1 MSTQQVRSSARPAL
15 VLAGVLLISV
25 NLRAGL
31 AAYPAVLGQVRDVLG
46 VSAGAAG
53 LVQAGSLVAMG
64 LGSFLA
70 VRLTVRVGRVHAMTA
85 AVSALLVGTLLR
97 LVSTL
102 PTLVVGSIG
111 LGAGIGVAGVLL
123 SALVKEHLAARAG
136 LVTGLYVVAMLVGAT
151 VASAGAV
158 PLSDALGGPAQSM
171 GAWSVPA
178 ALALLVWL
186 PIAAHAARTEE
197 RRTARQKL
205 PWRAPLARVFAAYM
219 VLSSMQFYGW
229 LTWLAPYYVDR
240 GLSAQSSALVLSL
253 YSIGQIPAALVF
265 PALAERHHRWLAWS
279 WAAIALAILGSLAI
293 LLVPQAPF
301 GPWPWV
307 LLVSI
312 GVGAGFPMALTL
324 VSWKSRTPEEA
335 AGATAVALGIGYLG
349 AAVAPLL
356 MGVLRDVTHSFTTPI
371 LVLLAAACVQ
381 LPVARTYNRVRVG
394 DRSVPI
400 RSVAAREDPGC

>member
-1 MSTQQVRSSARPAL
+1 VSTQQVRSGARPAL

-123 SALVKEHLAARAG
+123 SGLVKEHLAARAG

-265 PALAERHHRWLAWS
+265 PALASATTAGWRGPGRRLRWPSSVRWRFWWCRKPRS
-279 WAAIALAILGSLAI
+279 VRGRGCCWYRS
-293 LLVPQAPF
+293 
-301 GPWPWV
+301 
-307 LLVSI
+307 VS
-312 GVGAGFPMALTL
+312 
-324 VSWKSRTPEEA
+324 
-335 AGATAVALGIGYLG
+335 
-349 AAVAPLL
+349 
-356 MGVLRDVTHSFTTPI
+356 
-371 LVLLAAACVQ
+371 
-381 LPVARTYNRVRVG
+381 VRVS
-394 DRSVPI
+394 RW
-400 RSVAAREDPGC
+400 R